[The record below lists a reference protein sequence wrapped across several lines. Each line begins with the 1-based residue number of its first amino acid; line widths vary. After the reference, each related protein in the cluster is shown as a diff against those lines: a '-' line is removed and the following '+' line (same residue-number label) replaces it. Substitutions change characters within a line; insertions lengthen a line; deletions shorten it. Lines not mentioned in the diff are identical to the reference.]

1 MHLSLIT
8 YLSVRRED
16 GKGLKSDCHSAFRK
30 NTEYAFRTA
39 TFSVPYASLIIVM
52 NDLIAKLKDG
62 NEAAFKEVM
71 AMYKKPI
78 YNYLSLLLGNRQI
91 AEELTQDTFVK
102 VYFKAHTLKT
112 DHPQACKAWIY
123 SIATNL
129 ARSEFRK
136 NRLKK
141 IFSLS
146 EVNERQVSYTPHFEG
161 KLLFEQLLALVPEKW
176 RVPLI
181 MKEINNFS
189 FEEIS
194 LMLNKPIG
202 TVKSLVF
209 RGKANLKK
217 QYLDPKGAPHV

>member
-1 MHLSLIT
+1 
-8 YLSVRRED
+8 
-16 GKGLKSDCHSAFRK
+16 
-30 NTEYAFRTA
+30 
-39 TFSVPYASLIIVM
+39 M
-52 NDLIAKLKDG
+52 NGLIAKLKDG

-78 YNYLSLLLGNRQI
+78 YNYLSMLLGDRQS

-112 DHPQACKAWIY
+112 DNPQACKAWIY

-136 NRLKK
+136 KKLKK

-146 EVNERQVSYTPHFEG
+146 ELNERQVSYTPQLEG

-181 MKEINNFS
+181 MKEMNNFS

-194 LMLNKPIG
+194 LILNKPIG

>member
-1 MHLSLIT
+1 
-8 YLSVRRED
+8 
-16 GKGLKSDCHSAFRK
+16 
-30 NTEYAFRTA
+30 
-39 TFSVPYASLIIVM
+39 M
-52 NDLIAKLKDG
+52 NDLIAKLKAG

-78 YNYLSLLLGNRQI
+78 FNYLSLLLGDRQI

-123 SIATNL
+123 TIATNL

-146 EVNERQVSYTPHFEG
+146 ELNDRQVSYTPHFEG
-161 KLLFEQLLALVPEKW
+161 KLLFEQLLAMVPEKW

-181 MKEINNFS
+181 MKEIDNFS

-194 LMLNKPIG
+194 CMLNKPIG

-209 RGKANLKK
+209 RGKENLKK
-217 QYLDPKGAPHV
+217 QYLDPQGAPHV

>member
-1 MHLSLIT
+1 
-8 YLSVRRED
+8 
-16 GKGLKSDCHSAFRK
+16 
-30 NTEYAFRTA
+30 
-39 TFSVPYASLIIVM
+39 M

-71 AMYKKPI
+71 GMYKKPI
-78 YNYLSLLLGNRQI
+78 HNYLSMLLGDRQI

-136 NRLKK
+136 NHLKK

-146 EVNERQVSYTPHFEG
+146 ALNERSVSYTPRFEG
-161 KLLFEQLLALVPEKW
+161 NLMAEQLLANVPEKW
-176 RVPLI
+176 RVPLV
-181 MKEINNFS
+181 MREIDNFS
-189 FEEIS
+189 FAEIAS
-194 LMLNKPIG
+194 MLNKPIG
-202 TVKSLVF
+202 TVKSMVF
-209 RGKANLKK
+209 RGKKHLRK
-217 QYLDPKGAPHV
+217 QYLDPEGATHV

>member
-1 MHLSLIT
+1 
-8 YLSVRRED
+8 
-16 GKGLKSDCHSAFRK
+16 
-30 NTEYAFRTA
+30 
-39 TFSVPYASLIIVM
+39 M
-52 NDLIAKLKDG
+52 NDLIAKLKEG

-78 YNYLSLLLGNRQI
+78 FNYLGVLLGNRQL
-91 AEELTQDTFVK
+91 AEELTQDTFVR

-136 NRLKK
+136 KKLKK

-146 EVNERQVSYTPHFEG
+146 ELTESQVSYHANVEG
-161 KLLFEQLLALVPEKW
+161 KLLAEQMLALVPEKW
-176 RVPLI
+176 RVPLV
-181 MKEINNFS
+181 MKEMDNFS
-189 FEEIS
+189 FEEIARV
-194 LMLNKPIG
+194 LNKPIG

-209 RGKANLKK
+209 RGKDHLKK
-217 QYLDPKGAPHV
+217 QCLAPKGASHV

>member
-1 MHLSLIT
+1 
-8 YLSVRRED
+8 
-16 GKGLKSDCHSAFRK
+16 
-30 NTEYAFRTA
+30 
-39 TFSVPYASLIIVM
+39 M

-78 YNYLSLLLGNRQI
+78 FNYLSLLLGDRQI

-102 VYFKAHTLKT
+102 VYFKAHTLKS
-112 DHPQACKAWIY
+112 DHPQAAKAWIY

-136 NRLKK
+136 NRIRK

-146 EVNERQVSYTPHFEG
+146 ELDERQLSHQPDIES
-161 KLLFEQLLALVPEKW
+161 KLLAEQLLALVPEKW
-176 RVPLI
+176 RVPLV
-181 MKEINNFS
+181 MKEMDNFS
-189 FEEIS
+189 FEEIAH
-194 LMLNKPIG
+194 MLNKPIG

-209 RGKANLKK
+209 RGKDHLKR
-217 QYLDPKGAPHV
+217 QCLDQKGVSHV

>member
-1 MHLSLIT
+1 MH
-8 YLSVRRED
+8 
-16 GKGLKSDCHSAFRK
+16 
-30 NTEYAFRTA
+30 
-39 TFSVPYASLIIVM
+39 
-52 NDLIAKLKDG
+52 DLIKQLKAG

-78 YNYLSLLLGNRQI
+78 YNYLNLLLGNRQQ

-123 SIATNL
+123 TIATNL

-141 IFSLS
+141 ILSLS
-146 EVNERQVSYTPHFEG
+146 DLNARQVSYTPDFEG
-161 KLLFEQLLALVPEKW
+161 KLLVEQLLAHVPEKW
-176 RVPLI
+176 RVPLV
-181 MKEINNFS
+181 MKEMDNFS
-189 FEEIS
+189 FAEIAEI
-194 LMLNKPIG
+194 LNKPVG

-209 RGKANLKK
+209 RGKEHLKK
-217 QYLDPKGAPHV
+217 QYLDPQGVPYV